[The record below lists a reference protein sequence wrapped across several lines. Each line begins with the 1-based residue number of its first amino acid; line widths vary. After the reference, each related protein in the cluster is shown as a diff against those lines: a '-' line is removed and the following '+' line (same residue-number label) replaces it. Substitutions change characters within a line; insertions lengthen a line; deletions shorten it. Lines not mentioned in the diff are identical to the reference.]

1 MGRTVRR
8 LRLKLAGALRGR
20 KCRVSQKAIER
31 AEDRSVP
38 SPAEPVDPAR
48 RGFAAA
54 VAAAAGFAGGL
65 ASAPRSAHAAMA
77 VFDSSVFAQTIENV
91 KYTAAMLAEAQRM
104 AQELKALTT
113 VAGIKAA
120 AAEAL
125 GLSEPLRTLQAALKP
140 HRIDLTEWGLPRELE
155 NPSFSSVTQT
165 IDFLDKSLRVPADEE
180 GVMSLEGRDSV
191 KRRRTLAEREAAFSG
206 YALALNQRESTEA
219 AFNRAAGLADQA
231 SAASTLMEQQ
241 RATNNL
247 LAAILGEL
255 VQTRAVMASVLEVNA
270 TDALKQMPLVTGSAA
285 TAGGPV
291 VSPAAAG
298 RGRLGE

>member
-1 MGRTVRR
+1 
-8 LRLKLAGALRGR
+8 
-20 KCRVSQKAIER
+20 
-31 AEDRSVP
+31 
-38 SPAEPVDPAR
+38 
-48 RGFAAA
+48 
-54 VAAAAGFAGGL
+54 
-65 ASAPRSAHAAMA
+65 MA
-77 VFDSSVFAQTIENV
+77 VFDSSVFAQTVETVQN
-91 KYTAAMLAEAQRM
+91 TAAMLAEAQRM